1 MKDVSGV
8 NATRIE
14 RFDMTGGSEIVHGAV
29 RQSWAGLREEIEAH
43 YAALWQTPE
52 LPNMEYRSAALLCDW
67 LESHGFTVERKTCG
81 IETAFVARKGRG
93 RPVVALLAEFDALP
107 GLGNSASG
115 ERAPTGQ
122 AAGHACGHNH
132 IGPTNT
138 GAAIAAAQVIEQAGL
153 EGEIRLI
160 GCPSEEILWGKVALL
175 KRGAFDD
182 VDAILTSHGDY
193 QTGAISQPCQS
204 VINTEIIFEG
214 AASHGGV
221 AGGHNALVTAGH
233 AVQAIERQLAPLGPE
248 TRVQHVFRTS
258 GVMPS
263 ITPDEVR
270 VWLTARSGD
279 YEGAAMAYDTA
290 VGICRETALAAGVDI
305 CEQFISES
313 RGYLPNDVLARHL
326 LAAMHEVGPPQ
337 WSDEALSLMADLS
350 AAGNQGGA
358 VTLDREVALYDDGMD
373 PYGQDDGE
381 ASWRVPLGR
390 ANWAYPEEI
399 PLHNWAMTAFSGNPA
414 SNAGPLMVSEA
425 LAIAAVGLLRDPAI
439 IDAAGAELAG
449 RVAGIDLGEPRL
461 GAEETMARAPE
472 TFWDATW
479 REPV

>member
-1 MKDVSGV
+1 MKNDQKPPASGRD
-8 NATRIE
+8 TWP
-14 RFDMTGGSEIVHGAV
+14 GHV
-29 RQSWAGLREEIEAH
+29 RQCWAALRGEIETK
-43 YAALWQTPE
+43 YAALWKTPE
-52 LPNMEYRSAALLCDW
+52 LPNMEYLSSALLCDW
-67 LESHGFTVERKTCG
+67 LEDHGFAVERGACG
-81 IETAFVARKGRG
+81 IETAFVARKGNG

-107 GLGNSASG
+107 GLGNAAG
-115 ERAPTGQ
+115 GDRRPTGQ
-122 AAGHACGHNH
+122 SAGHACGHNH

-138 GAAIAAAQVIEQAGL
+138 GAAIAAAQTLEQLGL
-153 EGEIRLI
+153 QGEIRLI
-160 GCPSEEILWGKVALL
+160 GCPSEEILWGKVALF
-175 KRGAFDD
+175 KRGAFKG

-233 AVQAIERQLAPLGPE
+233 AVGAIERQLAPLGPG
-248 TRVQHVFRTS
+248 TRMQHVFRTS

-279 YEGAAMAYDTA
+279 YESAAKACDTA
-290 VGICRETALAAGVDI
+290 VETCRETAMAAGI
-305 CEQFISES
+305 GMREQFISES

-326 LAAMHEVGPPQ
+326 LDAMHQVGPPQ
-337 WSDEALSLMADLS
+337 WSDEALALMAQLS
-350 AAGNQGGA
+350 AAGNHGGA
-358 VTLDREVALYDDGMD
+358 VTLDREIALYDEGID

-381 ASWRVPLGR
+381 VSWRVPLGR
-390 ANWAYPEEI
+390 VNWAYPEEI
-399 PLHNWAMTAFSGNPA
+399 PLHNWAMTAFSGCPE

-425 LAIAAVGLLRDPAI
+425 LAIAAVGLMRDPRIVETAR
-439 IDAAGAELAG
+439 AELVERAGAAE
-449 RVAGIDLGEPRL
+449 LGEPRL
-461 GAEETMARAPE
+461 GAEDTMARAPE

-479 REPV
+479 REPA

>member
-1 MKDVSGV
+1 M
-8 NATRIE
+8 
-14 RFDMTGGSEIVHGAV
+14 
-29 RQSWAGLREEIEAH
+29 
-43 YAALWQTPE
+43 
-52 LPNMEYRSAALLCDW
+52 
-67 LESHGFTVERKTCG
+67 
-81 IETAFVARKGRG
+81 
-93 RPVVALLAEFDALP
+93 LAEFDALP
-107 GLGNSASG
+107 GLGNAASA
-115 ERAPTGQ
+115 ERAPNGE

-138 GAAIAAAQVIEQAGL
+138 GAAIAAAQAMEQLGL
-153 EGEIRLI
+153 DGEVRLI

-221 AGGHNALVTAGH
+221 AGGQNALVTAGH
-233 AVQAIERQLAPLGPE
+233 AVRAIEQELAPRGPE
-248 TRVQHVFRTS
+248 TRIQYVFRTS

-279 YEGAAMAYDTA
+279 YESAAAAYDIA
-290 VGICRETALAAGVDI
+290 VGLCRETAKTAGI
-305 CEQFISES
+305 AMREQFISES

-326 LAAMHEVGPPQ
+326 LGAMQDVGPPQ
-337 WSDEALSLMADLS
+337 WSDEALDLMARLS
-350 AAGNQGGA
+350 KAGNRGGK
-358 VTLDREVALYDDGMD
+358 VTLDRGIALYDGGLD

-390 ANWAYPEEI
+390 VNWAYPEEI
-399 PLHNWAMTAFSGNPA
+399 PLHNWAMTAFSGCPE

-425 LAIAAVGLLRDPAI
+425 LAIAAVGLLRDPQV
-439 IDAAGAELAG
+439 IDAARSELED
-449 RVAGIDLGEPRL
+449 RVAGVDLGEPRL
-461 GAEETMARAPE
+461 GAEHTMAHAPE
-472 TFWDATW
+472 TFWNATW
-479 REPV
+479 REPD